1 MLINI
6 PVSLETMQQL
16 IIKCSSL
23 LSNAEAYYAAAW
35 RRFEGLCCRKII
47 KNIKKRKYFEKLLLF
62 VKLKS

>member
-6 PVSLETMQQL
+6 PLTLETMQQL

-47 KNIKKRKYFEKLLLF
+47 KNIKNANI
-62 VKLKS
+62 LKNCLYS

>member
-47 KNIKKRKYFEKLLLF
+47 KNMKNANI
-62 VKLKS
+62 LKNCLYS

>member
-6 PVSLETMQQL
+6 PVSLETMQPL

-47 KNIKKRKYFEKLLLF
+47 KYKKTQIF
-62 VKLKS
+62 